1 MKRPVFLLVFGIFL
15 LLFFFNGRE
24 IANPFKTLVYDK
36 VIAVDFNGEH
46 EMPLVLPNGKLTQE
60 ISQRAVLNAKQ
71 VDYITGVISDTTTYG
86 YNTAAC
92 FEPHFG
98 LVFYSRDSIVAHVS
112 VCFECNSLFSSVKIP
127 AETYYNIDDG
137 DLTLPR
143 HGFSPKG
150 RIAINKLVEE
160 LGFSHTIIPGSI
172 FDEEK

>member
-1 MKRPVFLLVFGIFL
+1 MKRPVFLIVSGIFL

-24 IANPFKTLVYDK
+24 ITNPFKSLAYDK
-36 VIAVDFNGEH
+36 VLAVDFNGEH

-98 LVFYSRDSIVAHVS
+98 LVFYSHDSIVAHVS
-112 VCFECNSLFSSVKIP
+112 VCFECNSLYTSIEIP
-127 AETYYNIDDG
+127 ATHYYDIPADDYV
-137 DLTLPR
+137 LPR
-143 HGFSPKG
+143 NGFSPKG

-160 LGFSHTIIPGSI
+160 LGFSHTIDPE
-172 FDEEK
+172 DPRNKE